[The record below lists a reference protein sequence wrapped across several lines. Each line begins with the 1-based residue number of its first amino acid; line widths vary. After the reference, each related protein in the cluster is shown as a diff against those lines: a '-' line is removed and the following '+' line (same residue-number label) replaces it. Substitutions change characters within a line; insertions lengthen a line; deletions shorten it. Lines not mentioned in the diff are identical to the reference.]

1 MTDTKKFAVKFKEF
15 IAENSWNILL
25 GLGFFLIGFTL
36 IESISRHKNEVRDIS
51 TQNVGCIYL
60 ESSKLGE
67 SQHYMVC
74 DGQIFL
80 KRLDEVENARTTEER
95 IQEVVPVFSNKTT
108 PTTK

>member
-1 MTDTKKFAVKFKEF
+1 MTDTKKTAVHFKEF
-15 IAENSWNILL
+15 ITENSWNILL
-25 GLGFFLIGFTL
+25 SLGFFLICFIL
-36 IESISRHKNEVRDIS
+36 IDSIFQHKNEVRDIS

-80 KRLDEVENARTTEER
+80 KRLVEVDNARTAEER